1 MKIGIDIDDTICNTW
16 EFVKPYYEKN
26 FNLDKN
32 ITENNSYFKA
42 LNCSLEEY
50 YDFCKKNI
58 SKLTFNVPVKK
69 DAVMYINK
77 LKEEGHEINF
87 ITARST
93 FDMEEPYDQT
103 KKYLEQNNIKYD
115 NLYVNSL
122 KKEEVTLK
130 NNIDIFIDDSVKHC
144 TNVSKTGIDVLM
156 MTTTY
161 NKKYTN
167 FKRVNNWKEIY
178 DFINKKEKYH
188 G

>member
-16 EFVKPYYEKN
+16 EFVKPYYEKK

-32 ITENNSYFKA
+32 ITENNSYFNA

-58 SKLTFNVPVKK
+58 SKLAFNVPVKK

-167 FKRVNNWKEIY
+167 FKKVNNWKEIY

>member
-1 MKIGIDIDDTICNTW
+1 
-16 EFVKPYYEKN
+16 
-26 FNLDKN
+26 
-32 ITENNSYFKA
+32 
-42 LNCSLEEY
+42 
-50 YDFCKKNI
+50 
-58 SKLTFNVPVKK
+58 
-69 DAVMYINK
+69 MYINK
-77 LKEEGHEINF
+77 LKEEGNEINF

-167 FKRVNNWKEIY
+167 FKKVNNWKEIY

>member
-16 EFVKPYYEKN
+16 EFVKPYYEKK

-103 KKYLEQNNIKYD
+103 
-115 NLYVNSL
+115 
-122 KKEEVTLK
+122 

-167 FKRVNNWKEIY
+167 FKKVNNWKEIY